1 MTPSIAV
8 QTALEVTE
16 AGLTVMANAAQLAP
30 IPYAFQVIWLAQSIL
45 GTIQR
50 VRNNKKGFRQL
61 EKDIGEL
68 YRAIIDSESRVQ
80 SLEMKQSLSELLS
93 LLTKINK
100 FVLKRTAGN
109 TIYRILTSRMDASKI
124 QDYRVQIR
132 QALDV
137 FALKTQINIHENTEW
152 ILKEV
157 LTRGVDAP
165 TTATSPV
172 SDPPGVTNSP
182 NTTVGKFLNCVI
194 AGPITVTT
202 INGDCT
208 EPTVYH

>member
-16 AGLTVMANAAQLAP
+16 VGLTVMANAAQLAP

-68 YRAIIDSESRVQ
+68 VRAIIDSESRVQ

-93 LLTKINK
+93 LLTKIDK

-124 QDYRVQIR
+124 QGYRFQMR

-137 FALKTQINIHENTEW
+137 FAFKTQINIHENTER

-157 LTRGVDAP
+157 LRGADAP

-172 SDPPGVTNSP
+172 LDLPVETNSL
-182 NTTVGKFLNCVI
+182 NTTVGKFVNCVI
-194 AGPITVTT
+194 AGPMTVTT

-208 EPTVYH
+208 GPTVYR